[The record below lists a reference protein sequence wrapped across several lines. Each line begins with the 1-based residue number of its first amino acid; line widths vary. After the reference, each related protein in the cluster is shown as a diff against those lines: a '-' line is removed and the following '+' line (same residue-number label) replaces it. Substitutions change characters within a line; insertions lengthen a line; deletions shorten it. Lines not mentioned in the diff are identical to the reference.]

1 MMPASEQTTLG
12 RVPLADQVVL
22 GLRRL
27 ILVGTFEPGQPLR
40 EEHLAQLLGVSRGPV
55 REALSDL
62 EREGLVERRPRRGA
76 IVAQLG
82 RRDLEE
88 VYSLRRAQETVAIR
102 FALRV
107 ASDLEFAEL
116 RHRADVFGEACESGA
131 PEETIA
137 SHDLD
142 FHDHL
147 YRIARHDRLYRTW
160 LMLRTQVFMFLRWRS
175 GVTLEMR
182 RKAHDGHLEIVTALL
197 ERDEPRALEA
207 ADNHLVEAY
216 TRAIS
221 SLPDWVADERP
232 PPLPSPPRV
241 FGPSNEGGEM

>member
-1 MMPASEQTTLG
+1 MSVPGPTTTRAG
-12 RVPLADQVVL
+12 RVPLADQVVFD
-22 GLRRL
+22 LRRL
-27 ILVGTFEPGQPLR
+27 ILAGEFPPGQPLR
-40 EEHLAQLLGVSRGPV
+40 EEHLAHLLGVSRGPV
-55 REALSDL
+55 REALSEL

-76 IVAQLG
+76 IVAQFG

-88 VYSLRRAQETVAIR
+88 VYSLRRAQESVAVR

-107 ASDLEFAEL
+107 ASDLELAEL
-116 RHRADVFGEACESGA
+116 RHRADMFGDACEKDAS
-131 PEETIA
+131 EETIA
-137 SHDLD
+137 SQDLD

-175 GVTLEMR
+175 GVTVEMR
-182 RKAHDGHLEIVTALL
+182 RKANAGHLEIVAALL
-197 ERDEPRALEA
+197 ERDEPRALQA

-241 FGPSNEGGEM
+241 FGPDERGEA